1 MMSDITKILDI
12 FQPDTINDT
21 ESQYILK
28 ECITKLP
35 EPDRRI
41 INLYAEFQS
50 IRKVA
55 KLLNTSYYYLR
66 LKLKEIRN
74 DLSEIIRNSGYHNY
88 HH

>member
-1 MMSDITKILDI
+1 MMNNITKILDI
-12 FQPDTINDT
+12 FEPDVLNDT

-41 INLYAEFQS
+41 IRLYAEYQS

-55 KLLNTSYYYLR
+55 KLLHTSYYYLR
-66 LKLKEIRN
+66 LKLKEIQN
-74 DLSEIIRNSGYHNY
+74 DLSEIIRNSGYSNY